1 MKTGA
6 IILAAGFSRRFG
18 GVKLSA
24 VLPDGSTVLQQ
35 SVRVISQGVSDIL
48 IVTRQELLDQGVLQ
62 DIPAPQPQQ
71 RIVLCHDAA
80 DGMGHSLAQGARQ
93 IPDDWDACL
102 ICLADMPFIRA
113 ETIRKLT
120 AAARRDL
127 IVCPV
132 SAGKRGHPVCFGRQF
147 FAELTNARG
156 DSGGRQ
162 LMNQYAQHVTEL
174 EVNDEG
180 ILQDVDTPA
189 DMPAC
194 QH

>member
-24 VLPDGSTVLQQ
+24 VLPHGSTVLQQ
-35 SVRVISQGVSDIL
+35 SVRVISQGVSDLI
-48 IVTRQELLDQGVLQ
+48 IVTRQELLEQGMLQ
-62 DIPAPQPQQ
+62 DIATGEPQQ
-71 RIVLCHDAA
+71 HIVICHDSAA
-80 DGMGHSLAQGARQ
+80 GMGHSLAQGAKQ
-93 IPDDWDACL
+93 IPEDWDACL
-102 ICLADMPFIRA
+102 VCLADMPFISS
-113 ETIRKLT
+113 ETILKLS
-120 AAARRDL
+120 AVARRDT

-132 SAGKRGHPVCFGRQF
+132 LSGRRGHPVCFGRQF
-147 FAELTNARG
+147 FAELTRAHG

-162 LMNQYAQHVTEL
+162 IMNQNSQHVQEL
-174 EVNDEG
+174 EIHDEG
-180 ILQDVDTPA
+180 ILQDIDTPS